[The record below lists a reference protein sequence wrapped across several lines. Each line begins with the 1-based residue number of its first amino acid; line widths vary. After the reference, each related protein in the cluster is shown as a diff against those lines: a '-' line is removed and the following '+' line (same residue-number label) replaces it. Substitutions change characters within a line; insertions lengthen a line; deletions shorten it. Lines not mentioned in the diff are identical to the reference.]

1 MSHMWRMRAEKQRT
15 KCISLCGY
23 MCVCKNRLATAS
35 THRLNS
41 SFHICMYMHSHKYIV
56 HMPISML
63 LRLLLLVVCVCPKR
77 CAKIRLTW
85 NELKCNN
92 NGVAQM
98 KLLDMNKRS
107 FLAHTQTRIHTRANA
122 WRQRSKQRCQA
133 SDHMRTQGKKTRQQR
148 GGMQCAHIWLLS
160 WCHLRHETTTTI
172 TTNNSESAC
181 WCCGGSGL
189 RYSEFA
195 LCFVC
200 AYQERKCKQCMNM
213 CIYVCIFTRS
223 GEKTGECRIF
233 SNSTHTHQKKNGIHE
248 IFWTDFRFGN
258 VTVMNVDLISV
269 EWRCL
274 CARKKVPSWKHR
286 KKSHFKWNL
295 QLGY

>member
-1 MSHMWRMRAEKQRT
+1 MYVYTFPQ
-15 KCISLCGY
+15 IY
-23 MCVCKNRLATAS
+23 S
-35 THRLNS
+35 THAYKYAS
-41 SFHICMYMHSHKYIV
+41 S
-56 HMPISML
+56 
-63 LRLLLLVVCVCPKR
+63 LVVAGCVCVCPKR
-77 CAKIRLTW
+77 CAEIRLTW

-133 SDHMRTQGKKTRQQR
+133 SDHMRTQGKRTRQQR

-213 CIYVCIFTRS
+213 RIYLCIFTRS

-233 SNSTHTHQKKNGIHE
+233 SNITHTHQKKKRN
-248 IFWTDFRFGN
+248 T
-258 VTVMNVDLISV
+258 
-269 EWRCL
+269 
-274 CARKKVPSWKHR
+274 
-286 KKSHFKWNL
+286 WNL
-295 QLGY
+295 LNRFSFWQRDSNECWPDFSRVTLLMRSQKSSQLKAPKKITF